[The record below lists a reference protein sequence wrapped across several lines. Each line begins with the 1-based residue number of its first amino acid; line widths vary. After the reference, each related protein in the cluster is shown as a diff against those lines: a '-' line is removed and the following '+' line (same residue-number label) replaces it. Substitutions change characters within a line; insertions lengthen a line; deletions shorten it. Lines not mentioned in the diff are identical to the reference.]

1 MFQLNDL
8 ILIVLLR
15 VLRLCHSSLEVPVS
29 LKQLLILLDRPLV
42 LLIYLLEPL
51 LEQLQFLSML
61 HIQLIILK
69 LQPSDSLF
77 IRSVQL
83 LGELADALV
92 LGLELEQ
99 QLLLV
104 PLTLLLVL
112 DHALHVRDL
121 LDDQPLSLLGLCGI
135 MVQGVHLSPQIT
147 QLLVRGVQLEL

>member
-1 MFQLNDL
+1 
-8 ILIVLLR
+8 
-15 VLRLCHSSLEVPVS
+15 
-29 LKQLLILLDRPLV
+29 
-42 LLIYLLEPL
+42 
-51 LEQLQFLSML
+51 ML

-92 LGLELEQ
+92 LGFELEQ

-135 MVQGVHLSPQIT
+135 MVQRVHLSPQIT
-147 QLLVRGVQLEL
+147 QLLV